1 MIHRVVC
8 LLAPALLLAGC
19 DRKDEPAKPAADD
32 PAMAGAVGDQVLSD
46 PDLTGENGANQ
57 AASLPSGAG
66 AIPSADMSPEALAAA
81 RGAALKLVGGPG
93 SMKKAPEARQVK
105 GPLPAD
111 SQLTAAARAAASPG
125 GKGDCSAL
133 ARYTA
138 AWAAKL
144 PAAFPVYPKGAVQEA
159 AGTDEGA
166 CALRVVNFITPVPV
180 SEVIDFYYTRA
191 KAAGFSAEHVRQA
204 GEDQIGGTKGAASY
218 AVYARELPN
227 GGSSVDLVT
236 NGG

>member
-1 MIHRVVC
+1 MFRRTIC
-8 LLAPALLLAGC
+8 LLSPALLLAACGA
-19 DRKDEPAKPAADD
+19 KDEPTKPSADD
-32 PAMAGAVGDQVLSD
+32 PAVSGALGDQVLTD
-46 PDLTGENGANQ
+46 PDLAGENGANQ

-66 AIPSADMSPEALAAA
+66 AIPAADMSPQALASA

-93 SMKKAPEARQVK
+93 SMKKAPAAREVK
-105 GPLPAD
+105 GPLPPD

-133 ARYTA
+133 AKYTA

-144 PAAFPVYPKGAVQEA
+144 PTAFPVYPKGAVQEA

-180 SEVIDFYYTRA
+180 GEVIDFYYTRA
-191 KAAGFSAEHVRQA
+191 KAAGYSAEHVSQS
-204 GEDQIGGTKGAASY
+204 GEDQIGGVKGAASY
-218 AVYARELPN
+218 AVYARQLPN